1 MTGRGTG
8 VTYRYLQT
16 CLTLCASFAVLI
28 SALEMEEEK
37 KREDYEKDLIA
48 YLFDNNGYNPL
59 VRPVRNNNDTLDIAF
74 NLALSQIIHLVSVL
88 LTSTVPITGQ

>member
-1 MTGRGTG
+1 MTGRDMG

-37 KREDYEKDLIA
+37 KRGNRCMLIHGGRGVTRKVVIRGKGEGGG
-48 YLFDNNGYNPL
+48 DE
-59 VRPVRNNNDTLDIAF
+59 
-74 NLALSQIIHLVSVL
+74 
-88 LTSTVPITGQ
+88 